1 MGTADLDHK
10 ILDTFKEFAID
21 KGLIT
26 RLGLSRD
33 DRHIPS
39 YVMDWIVT
47 FAVTKV
53 GTNTSRLR
61 DAVVEFIKKHLPSK
75 GEKESIKFRLSQGET
90 LTILDALSVE
100 VKLGNPP
107 EYLAS
112 IPCIDE
118 KKARIEAPLLRQNEG
133 LLQSSIWGAAKI
145 CHDDSSE
152 HGGVRVI
159 DFKPMQIGRIS
170 LDAFRECR
178 QAFSAEEWVDLLV
191 RTMGYEPGEYSEEE
205 KLWLLCRVIPIVQNR
220 VNMMELA
227 PPGSGKSFVYNNI
240 SRHVWLTASQ
250 ISAPVLFYNRQTHT
264 PGLLTRYDLL
274 VLDEAQSLQF
284 SNPSEIQ
291 AQLKGYL
298 EQGVYARGDCA
309 ATAECGLMLLA
320 NIDIQPSPRG
330 RYRNGKPAFEPR
342 RGDYIRRLPN
352 FLLESPLV
360 DRFHGILPGWKIPP
374 FETTQ
379 QAQGYGLKADYFSEV
394 CHALRS
400 ASDIA
405 QAVRARLR
413 LSGGKRD
420 CTAIERLACGLAKLL
435 LIGPDD
441 PHFDELVV
449 RPAEEMRRN
458 VRSQLHALDP
468 DGYVS
473 DLTCTRLGTTSIPSQ
488 VLDRFAHY
496 DLLEE
501 IGHGG
506 FARVYKGI
514 DTRSGTIV
522 AVKMATTDGK
532 PDDER
537 AIRREMD
544 IYERLKQIPN
554 AHILAVRDIFRGDG
568 RYALVTEYADG
579 GSLWDLTEGPS
590 PEAPRVA
597 MDEAT
602 VKQISL
608 AILDGLCTL
617 HENDIVHRDIK
628 PENILRCDDNWKIAD
643 FGISKLRSSPV
654 TGFTLQGAHSMP
666 WAPPEQRDGAAAHPS
681 ADIYAVGRVMAFL
694 LTGSVKAED
703 YASLP
708 SSWWKIIK
716 PCLSVIPDERPDAQQ
731 LRTQVTMIA
740 AESPAG

>member
-1 MGTADLDHK
+1 MSTSKLDQK

-47 FAVTKV
+47 FAASKV
-53 GTNTSRLR
+53 GSDTVRLR
-61 DAVVEFIKKHLPSK
+61 DAVVDFIKKHLPSK

-90 LTILDALSVE
+90 LTILDSLTVE

-107 EYLAS
+107 EYFAT

-118 KKARIEAPLLRQNEG
+118 KKAKIDATLLRQHEG
-133 LLQSSIWGAAKI
+133 LLQGSIWGAAKI
-145 CHDDSSE
+145 CHDDSSDS
-152 HGGVRVI
+152 GGVRVI
-159 DFKPMQIGRIS
+159 EFRPMQIGRIS

-178 QAFSAEEWVDLLV
+178 RAFTDDEWIDLLI
-191 RTMGYEPGEYSEEE
+191 RTMGYEPSEYGGDE
-205 KLWLLCRVIPIVQNR
+205 KLWLLCRLIPIVQNR

-240 SRHVWLTASQ
+240 SRHVWLTAAQ
-250 ISAPVLFYNRQTHT
+250 ISAPVLFYNRQSHT

-284 SNPSEIQ
+284 SNPGEIQ

-320 NIDIQPSPRG
+320 NIDIQPSASG
-330 RYRNGKPAFEPR
+330 RYHNGKPVFLPR
-342 RGDYIRRLPN
+342 RKDYIRRLPEI
-352 FLLESPLV
+352 LLESPLV
-360 DRFHGILPGWKIPP
+360 DRFHGIIPGWRIPP

-379 QAQGYGLKADYFSEV
+379 QAQGYGLKADYFAEV

-405 QAVRARLR
+405 QSVRARLR

-441 PHFDELVV
+441 RRFEEMVV

-458 VRSQLHALDP
+458 VRSQLHELDP
-468 DGYVS
+468 YGYVPELLS
-473 DLTCTRLGTTSIPSQ
+473 TRVGGSATASH
-488 VLDRFAHY
+488 VLDRVAHY

-501 IGHGG
+501 VGRGG
-506 FARVYKGI
+506 FARVFKGI
-514 DTRSGTIV
+514 DTRTGTVV
-522 AVKMATTDGK
+522 AVKMATTNDK
-532 PDDER
+532 PDDDR

-554 AHILAVRDIFRGDG
+554 PHLLAVRDIFRDAG

-579 GSLWDLTEGPS
+579 GTLWELTEGKTS
-590 PEAPRVA
+590 DGPRSA

-608 AILDGLCTL
+608 AILDGLCAL
-617 HENDIVHRDIK
+617 HDNDIVHRDLK
-628 PENILRCDDNWKIAD
+628 PENILRCDDTWKIAD

-654 TGFTLQGAHSMP
+654 TGFTMQGAHSMP

-681 ADIYAVGRVMAFL
+681 ADIYAIGRVIAFL
-694 LTGSVKAED
+694 LSGSVKVED
-703 YASLP
+703 YVGLP
-708 SSWWKIIK
+708 SRWWTIIK
-716 PCLSVIPDERPDAQQ
+716 PCLSVSTEERPDAAGLRAQILQ
-731 LRTQVTMIA
+731 LGT
-740 AESPAG
+740 

>member
-1 MGTADLDHK
+1 MSTPDLDGK

-47 FAVTKV
+47 FASSKV
-53 GTNTSRLR
+53 GTNTGRLR
-61 DAVVEFIKKHLPSK
+61 DAVVDFIKKHLPSK

-90 LTILDALSVE
+90 LTILDALTVE
-100 VKLGNPP
+100 VKLGKTP
-107 EYLAS
+107 EYLAT

-118 KKARIEAPLLRQNEG
+118 KKARIEATLLRQNEG

-145 CHDDSSE
+145 CHDDSSDT
-152 HGGVRVI
+152 GGVRVI

-178 QAFSAEEWVDLLV
+178 RAFTTEEWIDLLI
-191 RTMGYEPGEYSEEE
+191 RTMGYEPEQYGPDE
-205 KLWLLCRVIPIVQNR
+205 KLWLICRLIPIVQNR

-240 SRHVWLTASQ
+240 SRHVWLTAAQ
-250 ISAPVLFYNRQTHT
+250 ISAPVLFYNRQSHT

-284 SNPSEIQ
+284 ANAGEIQ

-320 NIDIQPSPRG
+320 NIDIQPSAAG
-330 RYRNGKPAFEPR
+330 RYRNGKPMYLPR
-342 RGDYIRRLPN
+342 RKDYIRRLPDI
-352 FLLESPLV
+352 LLESPLV

-379 QAQGYGLKADYFSEV
+379 QAQGYGLKADYFAEV

-405 QAVRARLR
+405 QTVRARLR

-420 CTAIERLACGLAKLL
+420 CTAIERIACGLAKLL

-441 PHFDELVV
+441 PRFEELVI
-449 RPAEEMRRN
+449 RPAEEMRKN
-458 VRSQLHALDP
+458 VRSQLHELDP
-468 DGYVS
+468 HGYVPELLS
-473 DLTCTRLGTTSIPSQ
+473 TRLGSTANPSQ
-488 VLDRFAHY
+488 VVERVAHY

-501 IGHGG
+501 VGRGG

-514 DTRSGTIV
+514 DTRTGTIV

-554 AHILAVRDIFRGDG
+554 PHLLAVRDIFREDG

-579 GSLWDLTEGPS
+579 GTLWDLKEDPA
-590 PEAPRVA
+590 PDAPRKA

-608 AILDGLCTL
+608 AILDGLCAL

-628 PENILRCDDNWKIAD
+628 PENILRCDDTWKIAD
-643 FGISKLRSSPV
+643 FGISKLRSAPV
-654 TGFTLQGAHSMP
+654 TGFTMQGAHSMP
-666 WAPPEQRDGAAAHPS
+666 WAPPEQRDGAPAHPS

-694 LTGSVKAED
+694 LSGSVKVED
-703 YASLP
+703 YAGLP
-708 SSWWKIIK
+708 PHWWSVIK
-716 PCLSVIPDERPDAQQ
+716 PCLSVSPPERPEVQH
-731 LRTQVTMIA
+731 LRSQVA
-740 AESPAG
+740 ALAV

>member
-1 MGTADLDHK
+1 MSTTALDQK
-10 ILDTFKEFAID
+10 IQETFKEFAID

-39 YVMDWIVT
+39 YVMDWVVT
-47 FAVTKV
+47 FAASKV

-100 VKLGNPP
+100 VKLGKTP
-107 EYLAS
+107 EYLAT

-118 KKARIEAPLLRQNEG
+118 KKAKIDAALLRQNEG
-133 LLQSSIWGAAKI
+133 LLQSNIWGAAKI
-145 CHDDSSE
+145 CHDDSSDQ
-152 HGGVRVI
+152 GGVRVI
-159 DFKPMQIGRIS
+159 EFKPMQIGRIS
-170 LDAFRECR
+170 LDAFRDCR
-178 QAFSAEEWVDLLV
+178 RAFMVEEWIDLLV
-191 RTMGYEPGEYSEEE
+191 RTMGYEPEEYSEDE
-205 KLWLLCRVIPIVQNR
+205 KLWLLCRLIPIVQNR

-240 SRHVWLTASQ
+240 SRHVWLTAAQ
-250 ISAPVLFYNRQTHT
+250 ISAPVLFYNRQSHT

-284 SNPSEIQ
+284 SNPGEIQ

-320 NIDIQPSPRG
+320 NIDIQTSPAG
-330 RYRNGKPAFEPR
+330 RYRNGKPSYFPR
-342 RGDYIRRLPN
+342 RKDYIRRLPDI
-352 FLLESPLV
+352 LLESPLV
-360 DRFHGILPGWKIPP
+360 DRFHGIIPGWKIPP

-379 QAQGYGLKADYFSEV
+379 QAQGYGLKADYFAEV

-405 QAVRARLR
+405 QTVRARLR

-441 PHFDELVV
+441 PRFEDLVV

-458 VRSQLHALDP
+458 VRSQLHELDP
-468 DGYVS
+468 HGYVPELLS
-473 DLTCTRLGTTSIPSQ
+473 ARLGSNAPAAQ
-488 VLDRFAHY
+488 VVDRLAHY

-501 IGHGG
+501 VGRGG
-506 FARVYKGI
+506 FARVYKGV
-514 DTRSGTIV
+514 DTRTGTVV
-522 AVKMATTDGK
+522 AVKMATANGK

-554 AHILAVRDIFRGDG
+554 PHLLAVRDIFRESG

-579 GSLWDLTEGPS
+579 GTLWELTEGVAPD
-590 PEAPRVA
+590 APRKA
-597 MDEAT
+597 MDAAT
-602 VKQISL
+602 VKPIVI
-608 AILDGLCTL
+608 AILDGLCAL

-628 PENILRCDDNWKIAD
+628 PENILRCDDIWKIAD

-654 TGFTLQGAHSMP
+654 TGFTMQGAHSMP
-666 WAPPEQRDGAAAHPS
+666 WAPPEQRDGAVAHPS
-681 ADIYAVGRVMAFL
+681 ADIYAMGRVMAFL
-694 LTGSVKAED
+694 LSGSVKIED
-703 YASLP
+703 YSGLDP
-708 SSWWKIIK
+708 QWWAVIK
-716 PCLSVIPDERPDAQQ
+716 PCLSASPDERPEAQV
-731 LRTQVTMIA
+731 LRTQVA
-740 AESPAG
+740 ALAV

>member
-1 MGTADLDHK
+1 MSSLDHK

-47 FAVTKV
+47 FAQTKV
-53 GTNTSRLR
+53 GTHTGRLR
-61 DAVVEFIKKHLPSK
+61 DAVVDFIKKHLPSK

-100 VKLGNPP
+100 VKLGKTP
-107 EYLAS
+107 EYFAT

-118 KKARIEAPLLRQNEG
+118 KKAKIDAALLRQNEG

-145 CHDDSSE
+145 CHDESGDD
-152 HGGVRVI
+152 GGVRVI
-159 DFKPMQIGRIS
+159 EFKPMQIGRIS
-170 LDAFRECR
+170 LDAYRECR
-178 QAFSAEEWVDLLV
+178 QAFTASEWIDLLI
-191 RTMGYEPGEYSEEE
+191 RTMGYEPTEYSENE
-205 KLWLLCRVIPIVQNR
+205 KLWLLCRLIPIVQNR

-240 SRHVWLTASQ
+240 SRHVWLTAAQ
-250 ISAPVLFYNRQTHT
+250 ISAPVLFYNRQSHT

-284 SNPSEIQ
+284 NNPGEIQ

-320 NIDIQPSPRG
+320 NIDIKPSAG
-330 RYRNGKPAFEPR
+330 RYHNNKPAFVPIR
-342 RGDYIRRLPN
+342 TDYIRRLPDI
-352 FLLESPLV
+352 LLESPLV
-360 DRFHGILPGWKIPP
+360 DRFHGIIPGWKIPP

-379 QAQGYGLKADYFSEV
+379 QAQGYGLKADYFAEV

-405 QAVRARLR
+405 QNVRARLR

-441 PHFDELVV
+441 ERFEELVV

-458 VRSQLHALDP
+458 VRSQLHELDP
-468 DGYVS
+468 NGYVAELLS
-473 DLTCTRLGTTSIPSQ
+473 TRLGSSSSTRAN
-488 VLDRFAHY
+488 VLDRLAHY

-501 IGHGG
+501 VGRGG
-506 FARVYKGI
+506 FAKVFKGI
-514 DTRSGTIV
+514 DTRTGTVV

-554 AHILAVRDIFRGDG
+554 PHLLVVRDILREDG

-579 GSLWDLTEGPS
+579 GTLWDLTEADTPGQ
-590 PEAPRVA
+590 PRKA

-602 VKQISL
+602 VKEISL
-608 AILDGLCTL
+608 AILDGLCAL

-628 PENILRCDDNWKIAD
+628 PENILRCDDTWKIAD

-654 TGFTLQGAHSMP
+654 TGFTMQGAHSMP

-681 ADIYAVGRVMAFL
+681 ADIYAMGRVMAFL
-694 LTGSVKAED
+694 LSGSVKVED
-703 YASLP
+703 YSSLRQQ
-708 SSWWKIIK
+708 WWSVIK
-716 PCLSVIPDERPDAQQ
+716 PCMSVSPDERPEAQQ
-731 LRTQVTMIA
+731 LRDQVAAIA
-740 AESPAG
+740 

>member
-1 MGTADLDHK
+1 MSSQALDQK

-47 FAVTKV
+47 FAQTKV
-53 GTNTSRLR
+53 GTNTGRLR
-61 DAVVEFIKKHLPSK
+61 DAVVDFIKKHLPSK

-100 VKLGNPP
+100 VKLGKTP
-107 EYLAS
+107 EYFAT

-118 KKARIEAPLLRQNEG
+118 KKAKIDAVLLRQHEG

-145 CHDDSSE
+145 CHDDVGDD
-152 HGGVRVI
+152 GGVRVI
-159 DFKPMQIGRIS
+159 EFKPMQIGRIS
-170 LDAFRECR
+170 LDTYRECR
-178 QAFSAEEWVDLLV
+178 QAFTASEWIDLLI
-191 RTMGYEPGEYSEEE
+191 RTMGYEPTEYSENE
-205 KLWLLCRVIPIVQNR
+205 KLWLLCRLIPIVQNR

-240 SRHVWLTASQ
+240 SRHVWLTAAQ
-250 ISAPVLFYNRQTHT
+250 ISAPVLFYNRQSHT

-284 SNPSEIQ
+284 ANPGEIQ

-320 NIDIQPSPRG
+320 NIDIKPSTT
-330 RYRNGKPAFEPR
+330 RYHNNKPAFMPMR
-342 RGDYIRRLPN
+342 RDYIRRLPDI
-352 FLLESPLV
+352 LLESPLV
-360 DRFHGILPGWKIPP
+360 DRFHGIIPGWKIPP

-379 QAQGYGLKADYFSEV
+379 QAQGYGLKADYFAEV

-400 ASDIA
+400 ASDIS
-405 QAVRARLR
+405 QNVRARLR

-441 PHFDELVV
+441 EQFEELVV
-449 RPAEEMRRN
+449 RPAEEMRKN
-458 VRSQLHALDP
+458 VRSQLHELDP
-468 DGYVS
+468 HGYGPELLS
-473 DLTCTRLGTTSIPSQ
+473 TRLDSSRSTATN
-488 VLDRFAHY
+488 VLNRLAHY

-501 IGHGG
+501 IGRGG
-506 FARVYKGI
+506 FAKVFKGI
-514 DTRSGTIV
+514 DTRTGTIV

-532 PDDER
+532 SDDER

-554 AHILAVRDIFRGDG
+554 LHLLVVRDIFREGG

-579 GSLWDLTEGPS
+579 GTLWDLTEGDS
-590 PEAPRVA
+590 PEQQRKA

-602 VKQISL
+602 VKEICL
-608 AILDGLCTL
+608 AILDGLRAL
-617 HENDIVHRDIK
+617 HDNDIVHRDIK
-628 PENILRCDDNWKIAD
+628 PENILRCDDTWKIAD
-643 FGISKLRSSPV
+643 FGISKLRTSPV
-654 TGFTLQGAHSMP
+654 TGFTMQGAHSMP

-681 ADIYAVGRVMAFL
+681 ADIYAMGRVMAFL
-694 LTGSVKAED
+694 LSGSVKVED
-703 YASLP
+703 YSSLRP
-708 SSWWKIIK
+708 QWWSIIK
-716 PCLSVIPDERPDAQQ
+716 PCLSVSPDERPEALDLCDQIRQ
-731 LRTQVTMIA
+731 IPT
-740 AESPAG
+740 